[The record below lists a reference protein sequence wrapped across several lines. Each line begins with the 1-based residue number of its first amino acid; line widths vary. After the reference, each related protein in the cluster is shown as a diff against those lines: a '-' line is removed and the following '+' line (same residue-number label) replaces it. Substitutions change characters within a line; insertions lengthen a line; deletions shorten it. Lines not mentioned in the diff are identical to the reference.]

1 MYLVIF
7 HLSTPLSI
15 NHSSLYSLLA
25 KLPYRFDKT
34 FCHDF
39 QNSTCRRP
47 NCKFLHY
54 TKEEEEIFRRTGYLP
69 NDSQWSYRPALNTSD
84 EKTPICKDFCNGACN
99 RGSNCKYRHVTLSQ
113 EAINHGL
120 FNQHSLQ
127 EAGFTN
133 TNMSSVR
140 FDPSIMKIS
149 NPTVASHFGQS
160 SLINRAVIVSP
171 NNSILNPVS
180 NSYIPVASSHSIVGL
195 IGNTSTGQPT
205 LYTHSPLVSLTSAPH
220 ITPCSSVIT
229 VSPDP
234 LQNPNILHPQTA
246 LPAPHTTY
254 HIVPHDASHHHL
266 LATSS
271 SHSHAPTLLTI
282 PLSQFTCNVSNNS
295 LIQSQAAITCST
307 QHHAVVTGV
316 LPTDSSISTAPGT
329 YFPSYSVF
337 HINQPSLETHDHH
350 LQQQITTETQKQ
362 IHKTEISPCSTTVI
376 TPVTATSTTTTSVAS
391 STTAVLAAAAA
402 AGYIARHLPV
412 IGPSNVSEGGTISQ
426 DHSNNILLNHSNGVN
441 VHESALAA
449 AANLPTVSAAAAA
462 AVAAAAA
469 FARSSSIT
477 QNSKCCAV
485 IPNVQIKSNELDTE
499 LNLFNTIANISAGN
513 NSSTDSCS
521 CQDSSQVSCM
531 KHDNIDPTKTIAT
544 NTVTTSFIQSYSTLE
559 SSNTSDDNNN
569 STSNNS
575 NNSIKL
581 ISPTDPGSMPCSG
594 SSSSDYLNPTDEEQ
608 AKTAAAVAAAACIG
622 AIFSQPMAAAAAAAS
637 SSSGG
642 GGNSAS
648 SSVAAMLGSLISRNS
663 QDIIQAVQSSS
674 SSSPC
679 GPSLLFNSSRHICS
693 SSGKSTS
700 GRDVES
706 SVGHHSL
713 QQHQQYFA
721 VDERNIV
728 NELNERGNCVNL
740 VNKSVD
746 QHNSTIQSNVVNT
759 SSSSASL
766 VSSSDRCKCTNSSL
780 DSSYSFQNVITSDTN
795 TWSSVTTTMASAA
808 KAAAA
813 AAVAATAAVTG
824 SANFFRLT
832 QFKNKVVDPQLHDLI
847 MMERVASS
855 VSPPCAASPS
865 TSTYSPLRCIDQSR
879 SLRLNPDHL
888 SSSVVIADT
897 QLSGGLSTKEAVT
910 MSSAAAAAA
919 MVAAATVAAEQRQL
933 IGNNFLSEINHP
945 GKLEKQN
952 TYRTT
957 TGNSRLPKNSECDYH
972 RTCSSSSSHND
983 FASPSS
989 YETDNHIYSLTHDE
1003 SNRYPAKR
1011 HKTKRLRSVDCR
1023 YSGCSSLH
1031 HHTDLT
1037 RSSVDDYE
1045 DDDPDVYEDDDI
1057 ESTALMSPSPEVTPP
1072 YNPPAKLS
1080 KRKGLLSLSYSRQVE
1095 DSRPASCET
1104 SPDPWVSTSHK
1115 IVMSRTTNKS
1125 DCLENHPSQSLSTLQ
1140 FSNYQSSEHGKG
1152 SFCVANSTPHPE
1164 LLSTNSTGSYYYY
1177 PIRRSLSTGVLPLKT
1192 SCKIIPKKRSK
1203 SFPVLNSFHS
1213 HLKEEKQVFL
1223 VSSNSSRRHNIT
1235 ESFSIRPAMSGT
1247 STSLC
1252 CSKDGSMNKF
1262 LSSRY
1267 RNRIFVRK
1275 RFRRITHRYSA
1286 QHPNNRRFLM
1296 RNTRPLSN
1304 VSPTSIL
1311 SEEYSGRDE
1320 GDDPDFVDPDYDDDL
1335 YELPVPQ
1342 TSSKRSPHGI
1352 PKYSTKRKRSVYSS
1366 TSNLHIAPPSIK
1378 QQYALRIENARL
1390 RRKLIDL
1397 MRQRGDLRAANE
1409 MLLEQNARLRQSSKR
1424 VSAVARM
1431 AESATKIIEAHNKSQ
1446 LAQSSGFSSSS
1457 GGASQSTVPFSIAQA
1472 AAAVVAA
1479 AAQNQTNAPNLTGVY
1494 VSSPTASINQQHS
1507 PTINTLG
1514 GVSGGN
1520 SSLHTLFP
1528 QIPPANAT
1536 GIAIPSNQALTA
1548 VQIQAPPGALAA
1560 PPPQATAL
1568 IHHQQTLDP
1577 QQSGISNYYQHQM
1590 NRPLETASIANASV
1604 SPTIQNISQP
1614 SSTFQVCHYPVVS
1627 IASVFPKL
1635 SQDVSAENPKLVSV
1649 GAPNTVTL
1657 LLGQSTPQ
1665 TPTYAIPASVS
1676 SHPNVPL
1683 QIPVTVG
1690 THLTPAVSCPPHH
1703 GPTKLVVSVAY
1714 PNQAA
1719 AVANVMPTTSTHY
1732 VSPNPVNNQTSVL
1745 PNQIQIVHKLTTTHH
1760 SACTK

>member
-1 MYLVIF
+1 MFPGTENRLGYSGMCEDQSVCRDYLRNVCKRGKKCKF
-7 HLSTPLSI
+7 KHP
-15 NHSSLYSLLA
+15 SLEECERLR
-25 KLPYRFDKT
+25 RFDKT

-412 IGPSNVSEGGTISQ
+412 IGPSN
-426 DHSNNILLNHSNGVN
+426 
-441 VHESALAA
+441 
-449 AANLPTVSAAAAA
+449 
-462 AVAAAAA
+462 
-469 FARSSSIT
+469 
-477 QNSKCCAV
+477 CCAV

-780 DSSYSFQNVITSDTN
+780 DSSYSFQNIQIL
-795 TWSSVTTTMASAA
+795 
-808 KAAAA
+808 
-813 AAVAATAAVTG
+813 G
-824 SANFFRLT
+824 
-832 QFKNKVVDPQLHDLI
+832 PELH
-847 MMERVASS
+847 
-855 VSPPCAASPS
+855 PPCHLHVLHHH
-865 TSTYSPLRCIDQSR
+865 LRVPTALC
-879 SLRLNPDHL
+879 
-888 SSSVVIADT
+888 VV
-897 QLSGGLSTKEAVT
+897 
-910 MSSAAAAAA
+910 
-919 MVAAATVAAEQRQL
+919 L
-933 IGNNFLSEINHP
+933 INLGINHP

-1472 AAAVVAA
+1472 AAVVVAA

>member
-1 MYLVIF
+1 MFPGTENRLGYSGMCEDQSVCRDYLRNVCKRGKKCKF
-7 HLSTPLSI
+7 KHP
-15 NHSSLYSLLA
+15 SLEECERLR
-25 KLPYRFDKT
+25 RFDKT

-412 IGPSNVSEGGTISQ
+412 IGPSN
-426 DHSNNILLNHSNGVN
+426 
-441 VHESALAA
+441 
-449 AANLPTVSAAAAA
+449 
-462 AVAAAAA
+462 
-469 FARSSSIT
+469 
-477 QNSKCCAV
+477 CCAV

-780 DSSYSFQNVITSDTN
+780 DSSYSFQN
-795 TWSSVTTTMASAA
+795 
-808 KAAAA
+808 
-813 AAVAATAAVTG
+813 
-824 SANFFRLT
+824 
-832 QFKNKVVDPQLHDLI
+832 
-847 MMERVASS
+847 
-855 VSPPCAASPS
+855 
-865 TSTYSPLRCIDQSR
+865 
-879 SLRLNPDHL
+879 
-888 SSSVVIADT
+888 
-897 QLSGGLSTKEAVT
+897 
-910 MSSAAAAAA
+910 
-919 MVAAATVAAEQRQL
+919 
-933 IGNNFLSEINHP
+933 INHP

-1472 AAAVVAA
+1472 AAVVVAA